1 MYRGRRRLPFWE
13 LLSKNVTIRLV
24 GSDDLPEGALPEGA
38 NRETAADIT
47 ACLKGR
53 MA

>member
-1 MYRGRRRLPFWE
+1 
-13 LLSKNVTIRLV
+13 VTIRLV
-24 GSDDLPEGALPEGA
+24 GSDDLPEGA
-38 NRETAADIT
+38 NREAAADIT